1 MPASKQKTISE
12 NQRQLAVENKTDD
25 LLTTSAQLLSEVNE
39 ELDTRFMDLPKD
51 VRALLVQKGAL
62 TQTIIRELIRLIEK
76 AADKAEKHE
85 ALLDHCEEWQREF
98 FIPLKA
104 QSDGEAV
111 KEAIYLKDL
120 EEMIEEVGRVLAE
133 RSNS

>member
-1 MPASKQKTISE
+1 MTSQNQKTISGDKRE
-12 NQRQLAVENKTDD
+12 LAVENTSGD
-25 LLTTSAQLLSEVNE
+25 LLSTSAQLLSEVNE
-39 ELDTRFMDLPKD
+39 ELDARFMDLPED

-62 TQTIIRELIRLIEK
+62 TQTIIRELIRLIES
-76 AADKAEKHE
+76 AADKAAKHE

-104 QSDGEAV
+104 QSDGENV
-111 KEAIYLKDL
+111 KEAIYLSDL
-120 EEMIEEVGRVLAE
+120 EEMIEEMGRVLAE